1 MPTARIISPSFLS
14 FSLIMLKMVR
24 PFTAK
29 KEQWNIVLVVLY
41 YKISCNESISMMF
54 FIIRKATHVCKFIIM
69 IKSIL
74 PKLDMKLPFQN
85 ISYFHIKIEYMHYTK
100 SVCITT
106 DIPKMGVSFYYL
118 KYIKNRINLYFY
130 DIWFCLTLGAELHM
144 LVGTYLISLMQ
155 SIKDES
161 KKTKDIN
168 SLLRNNRRN
177 QRRSKRKNNF
187 HTIA

>member
-24 PFTAK
+24 LFTAK

-74 PKLDMKLPFQN
+74 PKLGMKLPFQN
-85 ISYFHIKIEYMHYTK
+85 ISYFHIKIECMHYTK

-106 DIPKMGVSFYYL
+106 NGCIFLLFEIYQKQDKFIFL
-118 KYIKNRINLYFY
+118 R
-130 DIWFCLTLGAELHM
+130 
-144 LVGTYLISLMQ
+144 YLILSHTRCR
-155 SIKDES
+155 I
-161 KKTKDIN
+161 TYVGRNIFDIFDAKH
-168 SLLRNNRRN
+168 
-177 QRRSKRKNNF
+177 QRRK
-187 HTIA
+187 

>member
-1 MPTARIISPSFLS
+1 MNDDDDDNIMPTARTISPSFLS

-85 ISYFHIKIEYMHYTK
+85 ISYFHIKIECMHYTK

-106 DIPKMGVSFYYL
+106 DIYRKWVYL
-118 KYIKNRINLYFY
+118 FIIRN
-130 DIWFCLTLGAELHM
+130 
-144 LVGTYLISLMQ
+144 IS
-155 SIKDES
+155 
-161 KKTKDIN
+161 KTG
-168 SLLRNNRRN
+168 
-177 QRRSKRKNNF
+177 
-187 HTIA
+187 